1 MTETSTPEPR
11 VPDAEELAPEG
22 GDERTPPSPEADTGE
37 EEEVPRQQSP
47 GGSDLK
53 VVSESRVLQR
63 SRTDR

>member
-22 GDERTPPSPEADTGE
+22 GDQRTPPSPEADTGE

-47 GGSDLK
+47 GGP
-53 VVSESRVLQR
+53 E
-63 SRTDR
+63 TG